1 MYYFSLIWLERFVAQ
16 YGGVLMIF
24 SMFIA
29 LAIIV
34 LCVFGFYVS
43 VLNKKDIATM
53 LFSVDELIKSS
64 VEPALQS
71 TTENSKVAI
80 LKKGKFKIKI
90 KRLEYDVLK
99 NTALFKK
106 IYGTLNRLR
115 NIITH
120 VKQKKDK

>member
-1 MYYFSLIWLERFVAQ
+1 
-16 YGGVLMIF
+16 MIF

-43 VLNKKDIATM
+43 VLNKKDIPAM
-53 LFSVDELIKSS
+53 LFSVDELIQSS
-64 VEPALQS
+64 VEPALQY

-80 LKKGKFKIKI
+80 LEKGESKIKM
-90 KRLEYDVLK
+90 KRFEYDVLK
-99 NTALFKK
+99 NSALFKK

-115 NIITH
+115 NVITR